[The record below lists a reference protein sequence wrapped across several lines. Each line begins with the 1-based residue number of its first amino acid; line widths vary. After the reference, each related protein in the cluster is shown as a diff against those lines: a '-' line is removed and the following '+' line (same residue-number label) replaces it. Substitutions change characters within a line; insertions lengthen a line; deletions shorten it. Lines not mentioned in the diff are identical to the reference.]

1 MRTLGGAGPSEV
13 NDTDLASWQS
23 AFARW
28 LNTTSP
34 STPSAPTTIGAPS
47 GIDLEI
53 AASWRQTQQLLDAR
67 IRDGAFGENDNGAG
81 VLSELG
87 ADASAPYKA
96 LGRIS
101 DQRLPQFAGL
111 EEGLKF
117 LSA

>member
-1 MRTLGGAGPSEV
+1 V
-13 NDTDLASWQS
+13 ASVS
-23 AFARW
+23 LRNVRKSFGHVHV
-28 LNTTSP
+28 L
-34 STPSAPTTIGAPS
+34 S